1 MYKRIKNK
9 EKLVSKCKLK
19 SAGRHYYDV
28 FLWEDQKSFDENT
41 NDNEPEEAA
50 GCVNFAP
57 TRLLISQ
64 DGSIHKKI
72 PPKKMGEVHF
82 IKGKWDMEI
91 VAHELC
97 HALIGRLR
105 HNATLKL
112 CDVIQQN
119 DDAEEIICYEFGR
132 WVDQT
137 YRWLWENDPNGE
149 WEKNSK

>member
-1 MYKRIKNK
+1 MYKRIKN
-9 EKLVSKCKLK
+9 EDKLIAKWKLK
-19 SAGRHYYDV
+19 SAGRFYYHV

-41 NDNEPEEAA
+41 NDNDPGIAA

-57 TRLLISQ
+57 LRLLISGD
-64 DGSIHKKI
+64 DGRVLKKVI
-72 PPKKMGEVHF
+72 PKKMGEVHF

-105 HNATLKL
+105 HNATLKI

-119 DDAEEIICYEFGR
+119 NGAEETICYEFGR
-132 WVDQT
+132 WVDQI
-137 YRWLWENDPNGE
+137 YRKLWAEDPNVDWKKE
-149 WEKNSK
+149 